1 MAWSPLHGSQGLS
14 QALPVSGSPRQY
26 GSGGGSAHAD
36 LGAALSPRGFPAVPC
51 VK

>member
-26 GSGGGSAHAD
+26 SGGGSAHAD